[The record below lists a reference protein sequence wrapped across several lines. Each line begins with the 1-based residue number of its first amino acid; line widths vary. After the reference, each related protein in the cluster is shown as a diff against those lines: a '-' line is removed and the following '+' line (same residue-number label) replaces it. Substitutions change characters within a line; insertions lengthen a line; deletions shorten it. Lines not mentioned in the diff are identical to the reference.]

1 MKRLILCLLCL
12 LLLCGCSNTAVQE
25 TSLKETTVSEQPTQ
39 ETLPPELCG
48 VWVSADAG
56 ERNMV
61 ETITFG
67 EDGSLM
73 VHLDYEGSDY
83 STIYGTYT
91 VERNTVFCDITEGTT
106 PFQVEYA
113 YRVDGRELYLTDSD
127 GTAQYLRNS

>member
-1 MKRLILCLLCL
+1 MKRLMICLLCL
-12 LLLCGCSNTAVQE
+12 LFLCGCGDPSVQE
-25 TSLKETTVSEQPTQ
+25 PSFEETTLPVQ
-39 ETLPPELCG
+39 ELIPPELCG

-91 VERNTVFCDITEGTT
+91 VERNTVFCDITGGTT
-106 PFQVEYA
+106 PFQVEYD
-113 YRVDGRELYLTDSD
+113 YRIDGRELYLTDSD